1 MLGLLGKK
9 LGQTSVYDS
18 GGVLVPVTVVLAGPN
33 RVIQTKTAHSD
44 GYNAVQL
51 GFDDQKEH
59 RVTKALMGHFKKH
72 GAAAVKR
79 VREFRNFTLEVKPGD
94 IVGPGI
100 FAQGDFVDAIGITKG
115 RGFEGVMKR
124 HNFRGGDASHGAKG
138 FRRRSGAIGQR
149 LFPGTVMR
157 GMKMPGHMGQVRRT
171 AQNLQII
178 QVREADNL
186 LLIKGA
192 IPGANNDYVIIRE
205 SKKLPKGSE
214 RAKRRLAV
222 KTGAAHEGPA
232 PKGATAAAKPAAA
245 PAKPAAPKK

>member
-9 LGQTSVYDS
+9 LGQTSVYNAQ
-18 GGVLVPVTVVLAGPN
+18 GVIVPVTIVLVGPN
-33 RVIQTKTAHSD
+33 RVIQTKTLASD

-51 GFDDQKEH
+51 GFDDQKEG
-59 RVTKALMGHFKKH
+59 RVSKALLGHFKKH
-72 GAAAVKR
+72 GALAVKR
-79 VREFRNFTLEVKPGD
+79 VGEFRDFSLPVKAGEVIGA
-94 IVGPGI
+94 GI

-138 FRRRSGAIGQR
+138 WRRRSGAIGQR
-149 LFPGTVMR
+149 LFPGTVLR

-171 AQNLQII
+171 AQNLQVI
-178 QVREADNL
+178 QVREAENL

-192 IPGANNDYVIIRE
+192 IPGSNDSYVVIRE

-214 RAKRRLAV
+214 RAKRRIAV
-222 KTGAAHEGPA
+222 RVAAAPA
-232 PKGATAAAKPAAA
+232 AKGAKPAAA
-245 PAKPAAPKK
+245 PAAAADKKK